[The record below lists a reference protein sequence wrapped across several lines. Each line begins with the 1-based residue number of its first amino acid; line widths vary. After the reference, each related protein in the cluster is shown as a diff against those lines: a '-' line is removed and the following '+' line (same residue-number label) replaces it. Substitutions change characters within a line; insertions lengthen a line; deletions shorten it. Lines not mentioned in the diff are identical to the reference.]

1 MANEDVTQGARKHF
15 NLRITDEELARIE
28 RLQER
33 LQTRIANRAG
43 VSVRVSQKMVF
54 FEALDALERDLDEKE
69 RKR

>member
-1 MANEDVTQGARKHF
+1 MSDDDVTQGARKHF

-28 RLQER
+28 KLRER
-33 LQTRIANRAG
+33 LQNRIATRAG
-43 VSVRVSQKMVF
+43 VSVRVSQKTVF